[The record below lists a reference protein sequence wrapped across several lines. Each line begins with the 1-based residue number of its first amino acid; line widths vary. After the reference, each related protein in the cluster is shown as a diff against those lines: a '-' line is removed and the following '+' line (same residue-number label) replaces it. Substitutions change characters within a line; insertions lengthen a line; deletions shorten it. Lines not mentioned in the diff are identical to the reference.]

1 VLPFWRA
8 AGQTLSELSLAARVT
23 ATVDVT
29 AGRYQIFIA
38 GFHVNN
44 QTYDDP
50 LNRDGWLDEIYAA
63 AAVTKWEGGKVAMNE
78 VAKSWV
84 YGDANSSD
92 RVRAGTGS
100 ANGGLKAGDWVP
112 AGWSPVNAQ
121 LPSESDAH
129 RFPLK
134 LWEGTLRDGEIVAV
148 RPTLWEFDGDT
159 GAYEYWRAW
168 VLSAPGNGG
177 SDPGLVVTRT
187 GQSPLYQFSTAAQY
201 ANEAEALD
209 DLLDSG
215 AGKII
220 DFRRFDDGMKKT
232 ASRFFPGKDR
242 IVGIDSYVRET
253 SDLAFQGDSA
263 LDRSRIY
270 WDDRQIAFTRP
281 KIEAAL
287 KAAGVGGLAP
297 GVIAVSLVD
306 QDHSPAGPLHGDYT
320 LYLQVERIP

>member
-1 VLPFWRA
+1 
-8 AGQTLSELSLAARVT
+8 
-23 ATVDVT
+23 
-29 AGRYQIFIA
+29 
-38 GFHVNN
+38 
-44 QTYDDP
+44 
-50 LNRDGWLDEIYAA
+50 
-63 AAVTKWEGGKVAMNE
+63 
-78 VAKSWV
+78 
-84 YGDANSSD
+84 
-92 RVRAGTGS
+92 
-100 ANGGLKAGDWVP
+100 
-112 AGWSPVNAQ
+112 
-121 LPSESDAH
+121 
-129 RFPLK
+129 
-134 LWEGTLRDGEIVAV
+134 VAV